1 MSWMPRLAA
10 LLLAAV
16 LGSAVFAQ
24 GAAAPPE
31 ATVAELRT
39 RLDAI
44 PSSVESNA
52 EVRELL
58 ARINAIGTQAD
69 KFVASRTTRLSDL
82 NARL

>member
-24 GAAAPPE
+24 GAAAPSE
-31 ATVAELRT
+31 TTVTELRT
-39 RLDAI
+39 RLDAV
-44 PSSVESNA
+44 PTSVDTNA

-58 ARINAIGTQAD
+58 ARINEIGTQAD
-69 KFVASRTTRLSDL
+69 
-82 NARL
+82 